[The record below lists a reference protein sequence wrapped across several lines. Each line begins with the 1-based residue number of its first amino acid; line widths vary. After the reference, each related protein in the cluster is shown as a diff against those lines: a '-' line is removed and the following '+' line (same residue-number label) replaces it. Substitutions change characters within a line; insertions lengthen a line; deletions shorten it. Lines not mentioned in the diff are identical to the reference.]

1 MNESSYVSVLEMTV
15 VTQLFEGGKEEV
27 ASSSSSSPSPSSSA
41 AAEPSALERVK
52 SSEAYKKA
60 ASALESAKAW
70 TWWSVKKAG
79 GWGWIITTTALV
91 VGLPVSF
98 AVEQEAQLKAM
109 EAQQIQQL
117 RAQGYSTQDIAAMQ
131 ANGMLGAP
139 PQPQAAPQ

>member
-1 MNESSYVSVLEMTV
+1 M
-15 VTQLFEGGKEEV
+15 
-27 ASSSSSSPSPSSSA
+27 
-41 AAEPSALERVK
+41 
-52 SSEAYKKA
+52 
-60 ASALESAKAW
+60 
-70 TWWSVKKAG
+70 
-79 GWGWIITTTALV
+79 
-91 VGLPVSF
+91 VGLPVIF